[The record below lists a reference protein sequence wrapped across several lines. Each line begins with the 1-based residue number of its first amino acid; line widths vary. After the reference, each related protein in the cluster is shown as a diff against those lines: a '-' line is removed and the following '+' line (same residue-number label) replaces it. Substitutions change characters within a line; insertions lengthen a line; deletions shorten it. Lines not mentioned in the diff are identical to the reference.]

1 MVLCITSQ
9 VYHISG
15 VSHLRCS
22 CLLYMSQVYF
32 YVILPVFFNI
42 APSFLDPQVD
52 GPLRVGA
59 RWRRAEALRLHAPRE
74 RAS

>member
-1 MVLCITSQ
+1 MGYCMANIRYMS
-9 VYHISG
+9 
-15 VSHLRCS
+15 
-22 CLLYMSQVYF
+22 LLYRRQVYF
-32 YVILPVFFNI
+32 YAILPVFFNT
-42 APSFLDPQVD
+42 APSFLDPRVD